1 MTYQQARGNRD
12 DVGYRVFSGYVLAGV
27 GDVSEDVAMDYSSKD
42 EVNVADQD
50 ER

>member
-12 DVGYRVFSGYVLAGV
+12 DVVYRVFSGYLPGV
-27 GDVSEDVAMDYSSKD
+27 GDVSEDAAMDYSSKD

-50 ER
+50 EH